1 MEANPDRPG
10 AHKASWGTRGSFPLR
25 HSGRSVG
32 LTTHIYLMSRLIMS
46 GDTEY
51 ITSRTTCTMSLPIP
65 FTTNVIQIYLK
76 ETGWM

>member
-51 ITSRTTCTMSLPIP
+51 IHSRTRLHDVHDESTCT
-65 FTTNVIQIYLK
+65 FYN
-76 ETGWM
+76 